1 MIFCCIVTEC
11 GHVTRG
17 RSRVSNPMSC
27 SHWTDWCSAAS
38 LALICGCVNSAQT
51 GSTGPETR
59 ERSLQNKTQARL
71 VFTWRLLKINSKSL
85 KTEKQAD
92 QIVWTFMLYQSVM
105 FPVYL
110 SCVLVTEDWCSY
122 DVVFLSFS
130 VAEMCWRQ
138 KILEI
143 LSINDV
149 VWNRNEDKSIKDS
162 VQLQKKTCWQSTS
175 SWDFHICSCQRL
187 RITSTSVKHVN
198 TSTCLRCNVCVS
210 TFVSVTSLDSF
221 KENMRQ
227 CSADIFKSPAVT
239 NPDVCNKNTKLCV
252 HKQTVL
258 HKWNLHQQHLL
269 QRFVCT
275 FIFIIK

>member
-1 MIFCCIVTEC
+1 MFFSLWLFLFNVFWSQSLFLCVFIVKTKVINDILMMIFCCIVTEC

-51 GSTGPETR
+51 GSTGPETS

-105 FPVYL
+105 FLQVSRWMWCFL
-110 SCVLVTEDWCSY
+110 FIWAVLLVTEDWCSY

-130 VAEMCWRQ
+130 VAEMCWRH

-143 LSINDV
+143 ISINDV

-162 VQLQKKTCWQSTS
+162 RK
-175 SWDFHICSCQRL
+175 
-187 RITSTSVKHVN
+187 KHVGSQQAAETF
-198 TSTCLRCNVCVS
+198 TSAPVRGCGS
-210 TFVSVTSLDSF
+210 
-221 KENMRQ
+221 
-227 CSADIFKSPAVT
+227 
-239 NPDVCNKNTKLCV
+239 
-252 HKQTVL
+252 H
-258 HKWNLHQQHLL
+258 QHL
-269 QRFVCT
+269 
-275 FIFIIK
+275 

>member
-1 MIFCCIVTEC
+1 MMIFCCIVTEC

-51 GSTGPETR
+51 GSTGPETS

-105 FPVYL
+105 FLQVSRWMWCFL
-110 SCVLVTEDWCSY
+110 FIWAVLLVTEDWCSY

-130 VAEMCWRQ
+130 VAEMCWRH

-143 LSINDV
+143 ISINDV

-162 VQLQKKTCWQSTS
+162 RK
-175 SWDFHICSCQRL
+175 
-187 RITSTSVKHVN
+187 KHVGSQQAAETF
-198 TSTCLRCNVCVS
+198 TSAPVRGCGS
-210 TFVSVTSLDSF
+210 
-221 KENMRQ
+221 
-227 CSADIFKSPAVT
+227 
-239 NPDVCNKNTKLCV
+239 
-252 HKQTVL
+252 H
-258 HKWNLHQQHLL
+258 QHL
-269 QRFVCT
+269 
-275 FIFIIK
+275 

>member
-1 MIFCCIVTEC
+1 MMIFCCIVTEC

-71 VFTWRLLKINSKSL
+71 VFTGRLLKINSKSL
-85 KTEKQAD
+85 KTEKTGGSDSLNVHVVSVSDVSAGFKMD
-92 QIVWTFMLYQSVM
+92 VM

-130 VAEMCWRQ
+130 VAEMCWRH

-143 LSINDV
+143 ISINDV

-162 VQLQKKTCWQSTS
+162 RK
-175 SWDFHICSCQRL
+175 
-187 RITSTSVKHVN
+187 KHVGSQQAAETF
-198 TSTCLRCNVCVS
+198 TSAPVRGCGS
-210 TFVSVTSLDSF
+210 
-221 KENMRQ
+221 
-227 CSADIFKSPAVT
+227 
-239 NPDVCNKNTKLCV
+239 
-252 HKQTVL
+252 H
-258 HKWNLHQQHLL
+258 QHL
-269 QRFVCT
+269 
-275 FIFIIK
+275 